1 MSTARAA
8 ALIATL
14 EPLAGASVVDLGCG
28 WAELLLRIVEHEPT
42 VRGLGID
49 SNAAALGR
57 AQRNADE
64 RDLCERVRFEGGG
77 AAQWPGARGAA
88 EWSSACDG
96 AIVIGSSHAWGGASR
111 ALDAVGLLLQ
121 PAGRL
126 LLGDAFW
133 EQPPTAAA
141 LNALDAAADDF
152 TSLPGLTRLCEERG
166 YRLLH
171 VSTATLDEWD
181 GFESRYCA
189 GAQRWT
195 ERHPADPAAA
205 NLHAALDQH
214 RDGWLY
220 GYCEVLGFA
229 YLTLVRSE
237 DTPEAH

>member
-49 SNAAALGR
+49 SNAAALKR

-64 RDLCERVRFEGGG
+64 RDLCERVRFECGD
-77 AAQWPGARGAA
+77 AAQ
-88 EWSSACDG
+88 WSSACDV
-96 AIVIGSSHAWGGASR
+96 AIVIGSSHAWGGTSR

-133 EQPPTAAA
+133 EQPPTVAA

-195 ERHPADPAAA
+195 ERIRTIPP
-205 NLHAALDQH
+205 
-214 RDGWLY
+214 RPT
-220 GYCEVLGFA
+220 CVP
-229 YLTLVRSE
+229 RSINIA
-237 DTPEAH
+237 TAGCTATAKSWASHT